1 MQQRRGREL
10 PNQWDQPVVDVG
22 RIVSI
27 ALELGLEGLFLEH
40 RPHGVRQIAE
50 TTQPIR
56 YDFLFG
62 SCIGSTADM
71 LSCSG
76 QISLGGHAYAAH
88 KAGVSHRHRICSRN
102 QINWG
107 LVGESRNLRT
117 KAVDIPPTST
127 IT

>member
-1 MQQRRGREL
+1 MKSDLPRGGAFMQQRRGREL
-10 PNQWDQPVVDVG
+10 PNQWDQPVADVG

-62 SCIGSTADM
+62 SCIGSTADIAIM
-71 LSCSG
+71 FRSNL
-76 QISLGGHAYAAH
+76 
-88 KAGVSHRHRICSRN
+88 AGRPRICR
-102 QINWG
+102 
-107 LVGESRNLRT
+107 
-117 KAVDIPPTST
+117 A
-127 IT
+127 